1 MRAQI
6 IQTRTGSDAVYR
18 IQRGT
23 ETVWEAVTSLSPV
36 QVHTVLRQDDQEV
49 YTIHGGSGLF
59 RQEVR
64 CLVDADERAMK
75 ICMIYSPQGQQVGFV
90 RYALGRW
97 RDIPSF
103 RLDLQGR
110 RWTGYQVGLG
120 RQGIKFPIY
129 DQWNRQTALLEREPV
144 MRNGQDF
151 YQLSALDDESA
162 LTAVLLGLYYDW
174 EAFMRGQNG
183 GRKSQVTV
191 INTLNRR
198 QKEKYDPMFS
208 PQCPL

>member
-1 MRAQI
+1 MRAQL

-23 ETVWEAVTSLSPV
+23 ETVWEAVTALNPV
-36 QVHTVLRQDDQEV
+36 QVDTLLRQNGRDLF
-49 YTIHGGSGLF
+49 TIHGGSGLS

-64 CLVDADERAMK
+64 SLVDADERAIK
-75 ICMIYSPQGQQVGFV
+75 ICVIYSPRGQQMGFV

-103 RLDLQGR
+103 RLDLQGC

-120 RQGIKFPIY
+120 RQGIKFPVY
-129 DQWNRQTALLEREPV
+129 DQWNRQVALLERDIV
-144 MRNGQDF
+144 MRNGQDC

-162 LTAVLLGLYYDW
+162 LAAVLLGLYYDW
-174 EAFMRGQNG
+174 KAFMCGQSG

-198 QKEKYDPMFS
+198 LKEKYDPNFS
-208 PQCPL
+208 LQCPL